1 MIKRFACAKL
11 FLAYALLVLV
21 TAHSAAAAVDVAK
34 HAKDIARVES
44 FLSLLTT
51 IKADFEQVAPSGE
64 TTEGVFYLQRPG
76 KMRWEYNGP
85 TPILLVSNGKT
96 ITYYDAELEQ
106 VNYVSLDDTLAGFLA
121 KETLK
126 LNTDATELVNFEV
139 SPGAIRA
146 TIRQR
151 EKPENGTLTIEFSDK
166 PLVMKQLIIADAG
179 GNETR
184 IALSGAEYGKKLDRS
199 LFIFKDPRGV
209 IRRKR

>member
-1 MIKRFACAKL
+1 MMKRSLCA
-11 FLAYALLVLV
+11 FALLVLV
-21 TAHSAAAAVDVAK
+21 SAQGASAAVDIAK
-34 HAKDIARVES
+34 HAKDITRVES

-51 IKADFEQVAPSGE
+51 IKADFSQVAPSGE
-64 TTEGVFYLQRPG
+64 TTKGIFYLQRPG
-76 KMRWEYNGP
+76 KMRWEYKGP

-126 LNTDATELVNFEV
+126 LNTKATELVNFEV

-151 EKPENGTLTIEFSDK
+151 DKPENGTLTIEFTDK
-166 PLVMKQLIIADAG
+166 PLVMKQLIITDAG

-184 IALSGAEYGKKLDRS
+184 ISLANAVYGQKLDRS

-209 IRRKR
+209 IRRRN

>member
-1 MIKRFACAKL
+1 MMKRLLCAC
-11 FLAYALLVLV
+11 ALLVLV
-21 TAHSAAAAVDVAK
+21 SAQSASAAVDVVK

-64 TTEGVFYLQRPG
+64 TASGTFYLQRPG
-76 KMRWEYNGP
+76 KMRWEYNP
-85 TPILLVSNGKT
+85 PSPILLVSNGKT
-96 ITYYDAELEQ
+96 ITYYDAEMDQ
-106 VNYVSLDDTLAGFLA
+106 INYITLDETLAGFLA
-121 KETLK
+121 SETLK
-126 LNTDATELVNFEV
+126 LNTDATELVGFEV
-139 SPGAIRA
+139 SPGAVRA

-151 EKPENGTLTIEFSDK
+151 ENPENGTLTIEFTDK
-166 PLVMKQLIIADAG
+166 PLVMKQLIITDAG

>member
-1 MIKRFACAKL
+1 M
-11 FLAYALLVLV
+11 
-21 TAHSAAAAVDVAK
+21 
-34 HAKDIARVES
+34 ES

-64 TTEGVFYLQRPG
+64 TASGTFYLQRPG
-76 KMRWEYNGP
+76 KMRWEYNP
-85 TPILLVSNGKT
+85 PSPILLVSNGKT
-96 ITYYDAELEQ
+96 ITYYDAEMDQ
-106 VNYVSLDDTLAGFLA
+106 INYISLDETLAGFLA
-121 KETLK
+121 NESLK
-126 LNTDATELVNFEV
+126 LNTDATELVGFEV
-139 SPGAIRA
+139 SPGAVRA

-151 EKPENGTLTIEFSDK
+151 ENPENGTLTIEFTDK
-166 PLVMKQLIIADAG
+166 PLVMKQLIITDAG